1 MFYCILIYFILFN
14 FLSVKLH
21 KLDVEV
27 VKCPYTTALGN
38 NQFTVCTQKKCESF
52 VRDLENIGEKS
63 QCEESQSI
71 PRNAV
76 FPLVTYG

>member
-14 FLSVKLH
+14 FLRVKLH

-52 VRDLENIGEKS
+52 VRDLENIGENHNARRANQYHEM
-63 QCEESQSI
+63 QCF
-71 PRNAV
+71 R
-76 FPLVTYG
+76 